1 MYYSVTQSQYSSE
14 YCNLVKLKSSD
25 RISNTKKHTPR
36 TISDFIG
43 INISLAY
50 NNNVNI
56 IIICP

>member
-25 RISNTKKHTPR
+25 RISNTKKHV
-36 TISDFIG
+36 G